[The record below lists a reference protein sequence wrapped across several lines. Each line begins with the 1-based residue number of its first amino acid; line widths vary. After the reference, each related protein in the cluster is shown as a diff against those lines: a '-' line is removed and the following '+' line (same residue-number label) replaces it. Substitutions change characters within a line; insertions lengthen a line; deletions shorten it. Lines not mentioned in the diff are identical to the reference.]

1 MKQTSHQWPAEASQP
16 ANLLQLK
23 ILVVVCGAVL
33 MALEIIGS
41 RVISPYFG
49 HSIYVWG
56 SIISIFL
63 GALSLG
69 YYLGGKLADRFPS
82 LRLLCSIIAV
92 SGVAMLVLRYVA
104 PSVCTSVYDAQ
115 LGPKWGTLTA
125 CLILFFVPSLLLGT
139 VSPFSVRLATMNV
152 ANVGKTAGLLY
163 ALSTLGSIVGTLLTS
178 FVLIDTMGTNT
189 VVLSLGATL
198 VVAALGAGLWTL
210 RGRWKRN
217 APAVVSALLLPIA
230 FFVPPPEHLGII
242 GKGDTIIYETDSPYQ
257 HIIVS
262 EGKAKNER
270 MRRNLQ
276 FDRYIESAIYVP
288 QPGEPSKS
296 IRAATSYT
304 DMMHLP
310 VVFNPGLRTVLQI
323 GGGGGT
329 VPREYHD
336 HYGFNRDGTPRE
348 GFSVEIAEID
358 PKVVD
363 MAEKFFYFQPGPN
376 LRVTVDDGRMYLKS
390 AKRKYDVILVDAF
403 SGGGQIPFHLTTKEF
418 FTEIKNRLTPDGIV
432 AMNVISALGGDRG
445 QLYLAI
451 LRTWQQVGFGQIYVF
466 PKYDRW
472 LEPPLQR
479 EMSRNVILLATMS
492 TKRLTKADIEL
503 AALGLYQDDVIKID
517 TVVEHA
523 KRYLQGEES
532 IDFESDPILKKIPV
546 LTDDYAPVEL
556 MARE

>member
-1 MKQTSHQWPAEASQP
+1 MKQTSHPAFAPEGQP
-16 ANLLQLK
+16 ANILQLK

-69 YYLGGKLADRFPS
+69 YYLGGRLADRFPS

-92 SGVAMLVLRYVA
+92 SGVTMLVLRYIA

-125 CLILFFVPSLLLGT
+125 CLILFFVPSVLLGT

-189 VVLSLGATL
+189 VVLSLGVTL
-198 VVAALGAGLWTL
+198 IVAALGAGLLTL
-210 RGRWKRN
+210 RPT

-230 FFVPPPEHLGII
+230 FFVPPPKHLGII
-242 GKGDTIIYETDSPYQ
+242 GKNETIIYETDSPYQ

-262 EGKAKNER
+262 EGEAKNQR
-270 MRRNLQ
+270 KRRNLQ
-276 FDRYIESAIYVP
+276 FDRYIESAIYLP
-288 QPGEPSKS
+288 QPGEPRKS

-310 VVFNPGLRTVLQI
+310 VVFNPSFRTVLQI

-336 HYGFNRDGTPRE
+336 HYGFDKRGNPRD
-348 GFSVEIAEID
+348 GFSVQIAEID
-358 PKVVD
+358 PKVVE

-376 LRVTVDDGRMYLKS
+376 LRVTVDDGRMFLKS
-390 AKRKYDVILVDAF
+390 SQQKYDVILVDAF
-403 SGGGQIPFHLTTKEF
+403 SGGGQIPFHLTTQEF
-418 FTEIKNRLTPDGIV
+418 FTEIKNHLTPDGVV
-432 AMNVISALGGDRG
+432 AMNVISALAGGRG

-451 LRTWQQVGFGQIYVF
+451 LRTWQQTGFGQVYVF
-466 PKYDRW
+466 PRYDRW

-479 EMSRNVILLATMS
+479 EMSRNVILAATMS
-492 TKRLTKADIEL
+492 SKRLSKADIEL
-503 AALGLYQDDVIKID
+503 GALGLYQDDVFKID
-517 TVVEHA
+517 TIVEHA
-523 KRYLQGEES
+523 KHYLPGEEA
-532 IDFESDPILKKIPV
+532 IDFASDPILKKIPV
-546 LTDDYAPVEL
+546 LTDNYAPVEL
-556 MARE
+556 MAKE